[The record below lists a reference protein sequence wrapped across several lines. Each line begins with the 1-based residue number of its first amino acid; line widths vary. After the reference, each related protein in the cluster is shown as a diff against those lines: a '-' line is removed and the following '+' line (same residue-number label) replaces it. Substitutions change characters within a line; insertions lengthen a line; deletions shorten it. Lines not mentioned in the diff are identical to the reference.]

1 MNDVNN
7 IFSLSNCLS
16 TQQLVHY
23 IQQKMDRDEVYLV
36 ESHLNDCPFCSD
48 AIDGLM
54 DADLTEMQTSIQEIK
69 PKLIH
74 AHIQHLPSE
83 NIIAQLAPLT
93 ISSNKNKWLIA
104 ASILLLFGL
113 GGYSVYSFV
122 HHQSH
127 ELAKNE
133 EQKSIPTETTYTETS
148 SPKNTEIVQIR
159 VPDEEIKKLENKEAM
174 PAQKV
179 EIAKK
184 MVPEVVQEKNIESKS
199 NVNEDPIKQIKIESE
214 PLIESQKYHD
224 NFSQKE
230 SKEET
235 ERVQEQNIAIK
246 KKTST
251 VGMSAKKNIPQIQNN
266 AANQLNYSSDNN
278 YFNNNYNSN
287 HNSNNLQ
294 FSPTTVNNFENGLI
308 CYNKADYRSAINYL
322 EIALEDA
329 NASNKEDIEYYMAM
343 SYQKMGRE
351 KKAEKI
357 FKKLMLSS
365 KYKSIISDKL
375 IKTKK

>member
-83 NIIAQLAPLT
+83 NIIAQPTPLT

-159 VPDEEIKKLENKEAM
+159 VPDEEIKKLENKETM

-184 MVPEVVQEKNIESKS
+184 MVPEAVQEKTIESKS

>member
-69 PKLIH
+69 TKLIH
-74 AHIQHLPSE
+74 AHIQHFTSE
-83 NIIAQLAPLT
+83 NIIAQPAPLT
-93 ISSNKNKWLIA
+93 ISSNKNNWLIA

-122 HHQSH
+122 HHRSH

-148 SPKNTEIVQIR
+148 SPRNTEIVQIR
-159 VPDEEIKKLENKEAM
+159 VPDEEIKKLENKEAL

-184 MVPEVVQEKNIESKS
+184 IVQEVVQEQAIESKF
-199 NVNEDPIKQIKIESE
+199 NVNEDPIKHIKVESE
-214 PLIESQKYHD
+214 PLIETQKYHD

>member
-16 TQQLVHY
+16 KQQLTNY
-23 IQQKMDRDEVYLV
+23 IQQKLDRDEVYLV
-36 ESHLNDCPFCSD
+36 ESHLNDCPFCND
-48 AIDGLM
+48 AIDGLK
-54 DADLTEMQTSIQEIK
+54 DTDLTEMQTSIQEIK
-69 PKLIH
+69 SKLVH
-74 AHIQHLPSE
+74 SHIQHLPSE
-83 NIIAQLAPLT
+83 NTIVQPAPLT

-148 SPKNTEIVQIR
+148 IPKNTEIVQIK
-159 VPDEEIKKLENKEAM
+159 VPEKEIKKLDNKEVL
-174 PAQKV
+174 PTQKA
-179 EIAKK
+179 EIVKK
-184 MVPEVVQEKNIESKS
+184 MAPQVVQEKAVESKS
-199 NVNEDPIKQIKIESE
+199 NVSEDPTKQIKVESE
-214 PLIESQKYHD
+214 PLIESQNYHD

-235 ERVQEQNIAIK
+235 ERLQEQNIAIK
-246 KKTST
+246 RKTST
-251 VGMSAKKNIPQIQNN
+251 VGMSVKKNIPQIQNN

-278 YFNNNYNSN
+278 YFNNNFNSN
-287 HNSNNLQ
+287 HNRNNLQ
-294 FSPTTVNNFENGLI
+294 FSPTAVNNYENGLL
-308 CYNKADYRSAINYL
+308 CYKKADYSNAIKYFEL
-322 EIALEDA
+322 SLEDA
-329 NASNKEDIEYYMAM
+329 NNSNQEDIEYYMAM

>member
-23 IQQKMDRDEVYLV
+23 IQQKLDRDEVYLV

-54 DADLTEMQTSIQEIK
+54 DADLTEMQTSLQEIK

-74 AHIQHLPSE
+74 AHSQHLPSE
-83 NIIAQLAPLT
+83 NIITQPTPLT

-159 VPDEEIKKLENKEAM
+159 VPDEELKKLENKEAM

>member
-83 NIIAQLAPLT
+83 NIIAQPAPLT

-184 MVPEVVQEKNIESKS
+184 MVPEVVQEKTIESKS

-308 CYNKADYRSAINYL
+308 YYNKADYRSAINYL